1 MLLDDNK
8 LANVEGGIKLGFYG
22 ITTIVGGVVTFL
34 VGIFSG
40 YMNPISCNK

>member
-1 MLLDDNK
+1 MLLDDKK
-8 LANVEGGIKLGFYG
+8 LKEISGGSSLGTFGISTIIGGI
-22 ITTIVGGVVTFL
+22 VTFI